1 MLTVN
6 FLLKNNPNNLTLVF
20 KAYAEAERSYKRALG
35 SDEDSKVEFEDDYGL
50 KLAIDMSEVA
60 SVTFSEYAKDM
71 DKNMD
76 LQIIQHKAQ
85 LKAQTTARNDI
96 GLQMLEKA
104 ANPIIKSN

>member
-20 KAYAEAERSYKRALG
+20 KAFKNAEDAYKKALISG
-35 SDEDSKVEFEDDYGL
+35 CQVGFEDDYGL
-50 KLAIDMSEVA
+50 KLSINMDEVA
-60 SVTFSEYAKDM
+60 SVTFSEYEKDM

-76 LQIIQHKAQ
+76 LQIIQHKAR
-85 LKAQTTARNDI
+85 LKAQNTARNDI

-104 ANPIIKSN
+104 ANPIIKAN

>member
-20 KAYAEAERSYKRALG
+20 KAFKNADDAYRKALNSG
-35 SDEDSKVEFEDDYGL
+35 CKVEFEDDFGL
-50 KLAIDMSEVA
+50 KLYVDMLEVS
-60 SVTFSEYAKDM
+60 SVTFSEYSKDM

-96 GLQMLEKA
+96 GLQMLEKQA
-104 ANPIIKSN
+104 TPIIKAN

>member
-20 KAYAEAERSYKRALG
+20 KSYAEADRSYKKALIS
-35 SDEDSKVEFEDDYGL
+35 SDRIDFEDDYGL

-96 GLQMLEKA
+96 GLQMLEKQ
-104 ANPIIKSN
+104 ANPIIKAN

>member
-20 KAYAEAERSYKRALG
+20 KAFAEADRSYKKTIG
-35 SDEDSKVEFEDDYGL
+35 STAKLEFEDDYGL
-50 KLAIDMSEVA
+50 KLSIDMSEVA

-85 LKAQTTARNDI
+85 LKAQTAARNDI
-96 GLQMLEKA
+96 GLQMLEKQ
-104 ANPIIKSN
+104 ANPIIKAN